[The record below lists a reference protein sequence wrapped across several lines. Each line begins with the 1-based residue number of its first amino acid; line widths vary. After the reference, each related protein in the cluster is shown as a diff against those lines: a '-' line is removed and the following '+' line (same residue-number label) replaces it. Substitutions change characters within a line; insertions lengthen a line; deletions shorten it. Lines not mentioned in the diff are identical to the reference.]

1 MDPCH
6 VPALCNYGNLL
17 KRLGMFKQAEAMYR
31 EALELDP
38 ENSNTR
44 YNYSLFLFK
53 LERFDEAKEHYI
65 KAVSSDSSP
74 ILF

>member
-1 MDPCH
+1 M
-6 VPALCNYGNLL
+6 
-17 KRLGMFKQAEAMYR
+17 KRLGMFRQAEAMYR

-38 ENSNTR
+38 ENINIR

-53 LERFDEAKEHYI
+53 LERFNEAKEQYI
-65 KAVSSDSSP
+65 KAMSSDSSL